1 MIIFPQSP
9 VWFSLKFITA
19 LRNHEK
25 CMYKPSIR
33 QAIAICKLILARFMN
48 RGVCEVN
55 DFIEIAVVTSPLE
68 NQDLARKIATEL
80 FTYNDPT
87 KNRMSSDAIKSDM
100 FGGETAQDLL
110 DDLGLD
116 LSELDE
122 VFDDFELLDNFF
134 DELEDLDLDQLMDES
149 LNDFFDRFSKELEED
164 PYKTALDVIDN
175 NAIAN
180 FNKFKDLEAMLEYA
194 RELLKNKINHLEPED
209 IDVAEKL
216 DLLDDVISKS
226 ESLKEKIMSQ
236 LAKDQNLDNFKES
249 IEKALSENSFDGLNI
264 AEFALKSNKLN
275 QQGQNILTNLL
286 KQNLSK
292 SNKNVND
299 IFNTSK
305 ILRSNPKIAKNK
317 MDNILNSSLKLP
329 FKDAYNNAKNFDQY
343 FGDKDSL
350 SEQYLD
356 EINKNF
362 DNFSKGK
369 SSSDIKKELIDNPIK
384 SPAWRKLMSN
394 IIDKDVQ
401 SINDDYSDKQMVDA
415 QMKNYIDNLIDS
427 KKNCSDLSCQSQLDN
442 KVSDLI
448 DATVES
454 ASSKDS
460 LKNMVKDFNK
470 MGFSPDINSI
480 KNAGKRLK
488 MTETEILNLIEK
500 SYRVFKQLVKE
511 NQSDYQT
518 YKDYLEQ
525 LELSPQQI
533 DEIVKIALGGAPQK
547 QPNLEVMSALSEKNL
562 AQVLKSAEQMGDN
575 ALDMA
580 FSSLGAGSGL
590 DLLEQ
595 WFYSRHNVSAKIKK
609 RLKEIIKSIMI
620 DLGINAANSL
630 IGTAKSGPL
639 VENVVIPYTLGDDF
653 ELIDLEETI
662 SNLLEGGKTVE
673 TITNDDF
680 LVSKTT
686 DGLRCMVL
694 ELDISGSMK
703 GNKLA
708 QMALCTTMLVYA
720 FKPEEIALTFFES
733 NTHKLKNL
741 DDNVEL
747 EKVVD
752 ELLEITARGGTCINH
767 ALKWANL
774 QFEKKARSKYK
785 LNILFTDADVFDFNN
800 SLRELRIMKEKDI
813 RFVMV
818 VPKFGFSPV
827 MAKKMVKEANGVLLT
842 LNQWRDFP
850 KLISDIITNQ

>member
-25 CMYKPSIR
+25 CMYKPSVR
-33 QAIAICKLILARFMN
+33 QAIAICKLILARFLN
-48 RGVCEVN
+48 KGTCEVN

-68 NQDLARKIATEL
+68 NQALARKIATEL
-80 FTYNDPT
+80 LTYNDPT
-87 KNRMSSDAIKSDM
+87 KNSMSSGTIKSDM
-100 FGGETAQDLL
+100 FGNETAQDLL
-110 DDLGLD
+110 DDIGLD

-134 DELEDLDLDQLMDES
+134 NELEDLDLNQLMDES
-149 LNDFFDRFSKELEED
+149 LNDFFDRFSEELEED
-164 PYKTALDVIDN
+164 PYKTALDVIDK

-180 FNKFKDLEAMLEYA
+180 FNQFKDLKAMIDYA
-194 RELLKNKINHLEPED
+194 KELLKNKMNHLEPED
-209 IDVAEKL
+209 IDAAEKL
-216 DLLDDVISKS
+216 DLLDDIISKS
-226 ESLKEKIMSQ
+226 ESLKEKMMSQ
-236 LAKDQNLDNFKES
+236 LAKDKNLDKFKES
-249 IEKALSENSFDGLNI
+249 LSKALNKNSFEGLN
-264 AEFALKSNKLN
+264 AAQFALKSNKLN
-275 QQGQNILTNLL
+275 QQGQDIVKSLL

-292 SNKNVND
+292 SNKTLND

-305 ILRSNPKIAKNK
+305 ILGSNPNLAKKK
-317 MDNILNSSLKLP
+317 MDDILNSSLKLP
-329 FKDAYNNAKNFDQY
+329 FKDAYNNAKNFDQF
-343 FGDKDSL
+343 FGDSL
-350 SEQYLD
+350 SEKYLN
-356 EINKNF
+356 EINENF

-369 SSSDIKKELIDNPIK
+369 SSTDIKQELINNPIK
-384 SPAWRKLMSN
+384 TPAWRKLMSK
-394 IIDKDVQ
+394 IIDKDLK
-401 SINDDYSDKQMVDA
+401 SISDDYNDKQMIDA
-415 QMKNYIDNLIDS
+415 QMKNYIDNLNES
-427 KKNCSDLSCQSQLDN
+427 KNNCSDLSCQSQLDN
-442 KVSDLI
+442 KVSELI
-448 DATVES
+448 DKAVEGA
-454 ASSKDS
+454 ASKES

-480 KNAGKRLK
+480 KNAGKRLG
-488 MTETEILNLIEK
+488 MTETEVLNLIEK
-500 SYRVFKQLVKE
+500 SFKIFKQLVKE

-518 YKDYLEQ
+518 YKEYLEQ
-525 LELSPQQI
+525 LGLTPQQI

-547 QPNLEVMSALSEKNL
+547 PPNLEVLSALSEKNL
-562 AQVLKSAEQMGDN
+562 AQVLKSAEQMGED

-609 RLKEIIKSIMI
+609 RLKEIIKQIMI

-686 DGLRCMVL
+686 DGLRCIVL
-694 ELDISGSMK
+694 ELDISGSMS

-720 FKPEEIALTFFES
+720 FKPEELALTFFES

-741 DDNVEL
+741 DEEVEL

-752 ELLEITARGGTCINH
+752 ELLDITARGGTCINH

-785 LNILFTDADVFDFNN
+785 INVLFTDADVFDFKN
-800 SLRELRIMKEKDI
+800 SLRELKLMKEKDI

-827 MAKKMVKEANGVLLT
+827 MANKMVKEADGVLLT

>member
-9 VWFSLKFITA
+9 VWFSLKFINA

-33 QAIAICKLILARFMN
+33 QAIAICKLILARFFN
-48 RGVCEVN
+48 KGGCEIN

-68 NQDLARKIATEL
+68 NQKLARKIATEL
-80 FTYNDPT
+80 LSFSNSV
-87 KNRMSSDAIKSDM
+87 KKQISSDVVKSDI
-100 FGGETAQDLL
+100 FGSETAQDLL

-122 VFDDFELLDNFF
+122 VFDDFELLDNYFN
-134 DELEDLDLDQLMDES
+134 EIEDLDLDQLMDES
-149 LNDFFDRFSKELEED
+149 LNNFFDKFSEELGED
-164 PYKTALDVIDN
+164 PYKTALDVIDK

-180 FNKFKDLEAMLEYA
+180 FNKFKDLEAMLDYA
-194 RELLKNKINHLEPED
+194 RELLKNKMNHLEPEN
-209 IDVAEKL
+209 IDAAEKL
-216 DLLDDVISKS
+216 DLLDDIVSKS
-226 ESLKEKIMSQ
+226 DSLKEKIMSQ
-236 LAKDQNLDNFKES
+236 LAKDQNLEKFKEN
-249 IEKALSENSFDGLNI
+249 LSKILSSNSFEGLNI
-264 AEFALKSNKLN
+264 AKFALKSKKLN
-275 QQGQNILTNLL
+275 QQGQDIVKSLL

-292 SNKNVND
+292 SNKNLND

-305 ILRSNPKIAKNK
+305 ILGSNPKLSSKK
-317 MDNILNSSLKLP
+317 LDSILTCSLKLP
-329 FKDAYNNAKNFDQY
+329 FKDAYNNAKNFDQF
-343 FGDKDSL
+343 FGDSL
-350 SEQYLD
+350 SEKYLS
-356 EINKNF
+356 EINENF

-369 SSSDIKKELIDNPIK
+369 NSTDLRRELISNPIK
-384 SPAWRKLMSN
+384 TPAWRKLVSR
-394 IIDKDVQ
+394 IIDNDMQ
-401 SINDDYSDKQMVDA
+401 SISDEYNDKQMIDA
-415 QMKNYIDNLIDS
+415 QMKNYIDNLNDS
-427 KKNCSDLSCQSQLDN
+427 KNNCSDISCQSQLTNKISELVDN
-442 KVSDLI
+442 AVKG
-448 DATVES
+448 AANKES
-454 ASSKDS
+454 
-460 LKNMVKDFNK
+460 LTNMVKDFNK
-470 MGFSPDINSI
+470 MGFSPDVNTI
-480 KNAGKRLK
+480 KSAGERVG
-488 MTETEILNLIEK
+488 MTESEILNLIEK
-500 SYRVFKQLVKE
+500 SYKVFKQIVIE
-511 NQSDYQT
+511 NQSKYQT
-518 YKDYLEQ
+518 YKEYLEQ
-525 LELSPQQI
+525 LGLTPQQI
-533 DEIVKIALGGAPQK
+533 DEVVKLALRGAPQK
-547 QPNLEVMSALSEKNL
+547 PPNLEVLGALSEKNL
-562 AQVLKSAEQMGDN
+562 AQVLKSAEQMGDD

-609 RLKEIIKSIMI
+609 RLKEIIKQIMI

-630 IGTAKSGPL
+630 IGSAKSGPL
-639 VENVVIPYTLGDDF
+639 VENIVIPYTLGDDF

-673 TITNDDF
+673 TISNDDF

-686 DGLRCMVL
+686 DGLRCLVL
-694 ELDISGSMK
+694 ELDISGSMS

-741 DDNVEL
+741 DEDVEL

-785 LNILFTDADVFDFNN
+785 LNILFTDADVFDFKN
-800 SLRELRIMKEKDI
+800 SIRELKKMKEKDI
-813 RFVMV
+813 KFVMV

-827 MAKKMVKEANGVLLT
+827 MANKMVKEADGVLLT

-850 KLISDIITNQ
+850 KLISEIITNQ

>member
-9 VWFSLKFITA
+9 VWFSLKFINA

-33 QAIAICKLILARFMN
+33 QAIAICKLILARFFN
-48 RGVCEVN
+48 KGGCEIN

-68 NQDLARKIATEL
+68 NQKLARKIATEL
-80 FTYNDPT
+80 LSFSNSV
-87 KNRMSSDAIKSDM
+87 KKHISSDVVKSDI
-100 FGGETAQDLL
+100 FDSETAQDLL
-110 DDLGLD
+110 DDLD

-122 VFDDFELLDNFF
+122 VFDDFELLDNYFN
-134 DELEDLDLDQLMDES
+134 EIEDLDLDQLMDES
-149 LNDFFDRFSKELEED
+149 LNNFFDKFSEELGED
-164 PYKTALDVIDN
+164 PYKTALDVIDK

-180 FNKFKDLEAMLEYA
+180 FNKFKDLEAMLDYA
-194 RELLKNKINHLEPED
+194 RELLKNKMNHLEPED
-209 IDVAEKL
+209 IDAAEKL
-216 DLLDDVISKS
+216 DLLDDIVSKS
-226 ESLKEKIMSQ
+226 DSLKEKIMSQ
-236 LAKDQNLDNFKES
+236 LAKDQNLEKFKEN
-249 IEKALSENSFDGLNI
+249 LSKILSSNSFEGLNI
-264 AEFALKSNKLN
+264 AKFALKSKKLN
-275 QQGQNILTNLL
+275 QQGQDIVKSLL

-292 SNKNVND
+292 SNKNLND

-305 ILRSNPKIAKNK
+305 ILGSNPKLSSKK
-317 MDNILNSSLKLP
+317 LDSILTCSLKLP
-329 FKDAYNNAKNFDQY
+329 FKDAYNNAKNFDQF
-343 FGDKDSL
+343 FGDSL
-350 SEQYLD
+350 SEKYLS
-356 EINKNF
+356 EINENF

-369 SSSDIKKELIDNPIK
+369 NSTDLRRELISNPIK
-384 SPAWRKLMSN
+384 TPAWRKLVSR
-394 IIDKDVQ
+394 IIDNDMQ
-401 SINDDYSDKQMVDA
+401 SISDEYNDKQMIDA
-415 QMKNYIDNLIDS
+415 QMKNYIDNLNNS
-427 KKNCSDLSCQSQLDN
+427 KNNCSDISCQSQLTNKISELVDN
-442 KVSDLI
+442 AVKG
-448 DATVES
+448 AANKES
-454 ASSKDS
+454 
-460 LKNMVKDFNK
+460 LTNMVKDFNK
-470 MGFSPDINSI
+470 MGFSPDVNTI
-480 KNAGKRLK
+480 KSAGKRVG
-488 MTETEILNLIEK
+488 MTESEILNLIEK
-500 SYRVFKQLVKE
+500 SYKVFKQIVIE
-511 NQSDYQT
+511 NQSKYQT
-518 YKDYLEQ
+518 YKEYLEQ
-525 LELSPQQI
+525 LGLTPQQI
-533 DEIVKIALGGAPQK
+533 DEVVKLALGGAPQK
-547 QPNLEVMSALSEKNL
+547 PPNLEVLGALSEKNL
-562 AQVLKSAEQMGDN
+562 AQVLKSAEQMGDD

-609 RLKEIIKSIMI
+609 RLKEIIKQIMI

-630 IGTAKSGPL
+630 IGSAKSGPL
-639 VENVVIPYTLGDDF
+639 VENIVIPYTLGDDF

-673 TITNDDF
+673 TISNDDF

-686 DGLRCMVL
+686 DGLRCLVL
-694 ELDISGSMK
+694 ELDISGSMS

-741 DDNVEL
+741 DEDVEL

-800 SLRELRIMKEKDI
+800 SIRELKKMKEKDI
-813 RFVMV
+813 KFVMV

-827 MAKKMVKEANGVLLT
+827 MAKKMVKEADGVLLT

-850 KLISDIITNQ
+850 KLISEIITNQ

>member
-9 VWFSLKFITA
+9 VWFSLKFINA

-33 QAIAICKLILARFMN
+33 QAIAICKLILARFFN
-48 RGVCEVN
+48 KGGCEIN

-68 NQDLARKIATEL
+68 NQELARKIATEL
-80 FTYNDPT
+80 LSFNNSV
-87 KNRMSSDAIKSDM
+87 KQQISSDVVKSDL
-100 FGGETAQDLL
+100 FGNETAQDLL

-122 VFDDFELLDNFF
+122 VFDDFELLDNYFN
-134 DELEDLDLDQLMDES
+134 EIEGLDLDQLMDES
-149 LNDFFDRFSKELEED
+149 LNNFFDKFSEELGED
-164 PYKTALDVIDN
+164 PYKTALDVIDK

-180 FNKFKDLEAMLEYA
+180 FNKFKDLEAMLDYA

-209 IDVAEKL
+209 IDAAKKL
-216 DLLDDVISKS
+216 DMLDDIISKS
-226 ESLKEKIMSQ
+226 DSLKEKLISQ
-236 LAKDQNLDNFKES
+236 LAKDQNLEKFKEN
-249 IEKALSENSFDGLNI
+249 LSKMLNDNSFEGLNI
-264 AEFALKSNKLN
+264 AKFALQSKKLN
-275 QQGQNILTNLL
+275 QQGQDIVKSLL

-292 SNKNVND
+292 SNKNLND

-305 ILRSNPKIAKNK
+305 ILGSNPKLSRKK
-317 MDNILNSSLKLP
+317 LDSILTCSLKLP
-329 FKDAYNNAKNFDQY
+329 FKDAYNNAKNFDQF
-343 FGDKDSL
+343 FGDSL
-350 SEQYLD
+350 SEKYLS
-356 EINKNF
+356 EINENF
-362 DNFSKGK
+362 GNFRKGK
-369 SSSDIKKELIDNPIK
+369 NSSDLRRELISNPIK
-384 SPAWRKLMSN
+384 TPAWRKLVSR
-394 IIDKDVQ
+394 IIDSDIQ
-401 SINDDYSDKQMVDA
+401 SINDEYNDKQMIDA
-415 QMKNYIDNLIDS
+415 QMKNYIDNLNDS
-427 KKNCSDLSCQSQLDN
+427 KNNCSDLSCQSQLTN
-442 KVSDLI
+442 KISELVDK
-448 DATVES
+448 AVEG
-454 ASSKDS
+454 AANKES
-460 LKNMVKDFNK
+460 LTNMVKDFSK
-470 MGFSPDINSI
+470 MGFSPDINTI
-480 KNAGKRLK
+480 KSAGKRVG
-488 MTETEILNLIEK
+488 MTELEILNLIEK
-500 SYRVFKQLVKE
+500 SYKVFKQIVIE
-511 NQSDYQT
+511 NKSKYQT
-518 YKDYLEQ
+518 YKEYLEQ
-525 LELSPQQI
+525 LGLTPQQI
-533 DEIVKIALGGAPQK
+533 DEIVKLALGGAPQK
-547 QPNLEVMSALSEKNL
+547 PPNLEVLSALSEKNL
-562 AQVLKSAEQMGDN
+562 AQVLKSAEQMGDD

-609 RLKEIIKSIMI
+609 KLKEIIKQIMI

-630 IGTAKSGPL
+630 IGSSKSGPL
-639 VENVVIPYTLGDDF
+639 VENIVIPYTLGDDF

-673 TITNDDF
+673 TISNDDF

-686 DGLRCMVL
+686 DGLRCLVL
-694 ELDISGSMK
+694 ELDISGSMS

-741 DDNVEL
+741 DEDVEL

-752 ELLEITARGGTCINH
+752 ELLDITARGGTCINH

-800 SLRELRIMKEKDI
+800 SIRELKKMKEKDI
-813 RFVMV
+813 KFVMV

-827 MAKKMVKEANGVLLT
+827 MAKKMVKEADGVLLT

-850 KLISDIITNQ
+850 KLISEIITNQ

>member
-9 VWFSLKFITA
+9 VWFSLKFINA

-33 QAIAICKLILARFMN
+33 QAIAICKLIIARFMN
-48 RGVCEVN
+48 KGVCEIN

-80 FTYNDPT
+80 LTFNEPM
-87 KNRMSSDAIKSDM
+87 KNRMSSDMAKSDI
-100 FGGETAQDLL
+100 FGSETAQDLL

-122 VFDDFELLDNFF
+122 MFDDFELLNNFF
-134 DELEDLDLDQLMDES
+134 KELEDLDLDQLMDAS
-149 LNDFFDRFSKELEED
+149 LNDFFDQFSKELEED
-164 PYKTALDVIDN
+164 PYKTALDVIEN

-180 FNKFKDLEAMLEYA
+180 FNQFKDLKALLDYA
-194 RELLKNKINHLEPED
+194 KELLKNKINNLEAED
-209 IDVAEKL
+209 MDAAKKL
-216 DLLDDVISKS
+216 DLLDDIISKS
-226 ESLKEKIMSQ
+226 DSLKEKIMSQ
-236 LAKDQNLDNFKES
+236 LAKDQNLDKFKES
-249 IEKALSENSFDGLNI
+249 LKKALSDNPFEGLNI
-264 AEFALKSNKLN
+264 AEFALKSKMLT
-275 QQGQNILTNLL
+275 QQGQNILKSLL

-292 SNKNVND
+292 SNKNLND
-299 IFNTSK
+299 IFNISK
-305 ILRSNPKIAKNK
+305 ILGSNPNIAKQT
-317 MDNILNSSLKLP
+317 MDQILNASLKLP
-329 FKDAYNNAKNFDQY
+329 FKDAFINAKNFDQY
-343 FGDKDSL
+343 FGDNL

-356 EINKNF
+356 EIIANF

-369 SSSDIKKELIDNPIK
+369 NSTDIKNDLINNPIK
-384 SPAWRKLMSN
+384 SPAWRKLMSK
-394 IIDKDVQ
+394 IIDEEVH
-401 SINDDYSDKQMVDA
+401 SIKSDYSDKQMIDA
-415 QMKNYIDNLIDS
+415 QIKNYIDNLVRS
-427 KKNCSDLSCQSQLDN
+427 KENCSDLSCQSQLTNKISELVDN
-442 KVSDLI
+442 
-448 DATVES
+448 AVEGA
-454 ASSKDS
+454 ASKNS
-460 LKNMVKDFNK
+460 LSNMVKGFK
-470 MGFSPDINSI
+470 KKGFSPSINSI
-480 KNAGKRLK
+480 KNAGKRLN
-488 MTETEILNLIEK
+488 MTEIEILNLIEK
-500 SYRVFKQLVKE
+500 SYKVFKQIVKE
-511 NQSDYQT
+511 NQSNYQT

-525 LELSPQQI
+525 MELSPQQI
-533 DEIVKIALGGAPQK
+533 DEIVKLALRGAPLK
-547 QPNLEVMSALSEKNL
+547 RPNLDVLSALSEKNL
-562 AQVLKSAEQMGDN
+562 SQVLRSAEQMGDD

-609 RLKEIIKSIMI
+609 RLKEIIKQIMI

-639 VENVVIPYTLGDDF
+639 VENIVIPYTLGDDF

-673 TITNDDF
+673 TISNDDF

-694 ELDISGSMK
+694 ELDISGSMS

-741 DDNVEL
+741 DEDVEL

-752 ELLEITARGGTCINH
+752 ELLDITARGGTCVNH

-785 LNILFTDADVFDFNN
+785 LQMFFTLKIA
-800 SLRELRIMKEKDI
+800 
-813 RFVMV
+813 
-818 VPKFGFSPV
+818 
-827 MAKKMVKEANGVLLT
+827 
-842 LNQWRDFP
+842 
-850 KLISDIITNQ
+850 

>member
-25 CMYKPSIR
+25 CMYKPSVR

-48 RGVCEVN
+48 RGACEVS

-68 NQDLARKIATEL
+68 NQALARKIATEL
-80 FTYNDPT
+80 LSYNDPS
-87 KNRMSSDAIKSDM
+87 KNRMSSDVLKSDI
-100 FGGETAQDLL
+100 FGSETAQDLL
-110 DDLGLD
+110 DDIGLD

-122 VFDDFELLDNFF
+122 VFDDFELLDNYFN
-134 DELEDLDLDQLMDES
+134 ELEGLDLDQLMDES
-149 LNDFFDRFSKELEED
+149 LNDFFDRFSEELEED
-164 PYKTALDVIDN
+164 PYKTALDVIDK

-180 FNKFKDLEAMLEYA
+180 FNQFKDLKAMIDYA
-194 RELLKNKINHLEPED
+194 KELLKNKMNHLEPED
-209 IDVAEKL
+209 IDAAEKL
-216 DLLDDVISKS
+216 DLLDNIISKS
-226 ESLKEKIMSQ
+226 ESLKEKMMSR
-236 LAKDQNLDNFKES
+236 LAKDKNLDKFKES
-249 IEKALSENSFDGLNI
+249 LEKALSENSFEGLNI

-275 QQGQNILTNLL
+275 QQGQDIVKNLL

-292 SNKNVND
+292 SNKNLND

-305 ILRSNPKIAKNK
+305 ILGSNPNLAKKK
-317 MDNILNSSLKLP
+317 MDDILNSSLNLP
-329 FKDAYNNAKNFDQY
+329 FKDAYNNAKNFDQF
-343 FGDKDSL
+343 FGDSL
-350 SEQYLD
+350 SEKYLS
-356 EINKNF
+356 EINENF
-362 DNFSKGK
+362 ESFSKGK
-369 SSSDIKKELIDNPIK
+369 SSTDIKQELINNPIK
-384 SPAWRKLMSN
+384 TPAWRKLMSK
-394 IIDKDVQ
+394 IIDKDLQ
-401 SINDDYSDKQMVDA
+401 SISDDYSDKQMIDA
-415 QMKNYIDNLIDS
+415 QMKNYIDNLNES
-427 KKNCSDLSCQSQLDN
+427 KNNCSDLSCQSQLNN
-442 KVSDLI
+442 KVSELVDK
-448 DATVES
+448 TVEGA
-454 ASSKDS
+454 ASKES

-480 KNAGKRLK
+480 KTAGKRLG
-488 MTETEILNLIEK
+488 MTETEVLNLFEK
-500 SYRVFKQLVKE
+500 SYKIFKQLVKE

-518 YKDYLEQ
+518 YKEYLEQ
-525 LELSPQQI
+525 LGLTPQQI

-547 QPNLEVMSALSEKNL
+547 PPNLEVLSALSEKNL
-562 AQVLKSAEQMGDN
+562 AQVLKSAEQMGDD

-609 RLKEIIKSIMI
+609 RLKEIIKQIMI

-686 DGLRCMVL
+686 DGLRCLVL
-694 ELDISGSMK
+694 ELDISGSMS

-720 FKPEEIALTFFES
+720 FKPEELALTFFES

-741 DDNVEL
+741 DEEIEL

-752 ELLEITARGGTCINH
+752 ELLDITARGGTCINH

-785 LNILFTDADVFDFNN
+785 INILFTDADVFDFNN
-800 SLRELRIMKEKDI
+800 SLRELKLMKEKDI

-827 MAKKMVKEANGVLLT
+827 MANKMVKEADGVLLT

>member
-25 CMYKPSIR
+25 CMYKPSVR

-48 RGVCEVN
+48 RGACEVS

-68 NQDLARKIATEL
+68 NQALARKIATEL
-80 FTYNDPT
+80 LSYNDPS
-87 KNRMSSDAIKSDM
+87 KNRMSSDVLKSDM
-100 FGGETAQDLL
+100 FGSETAQDLL
-110 DDLGLD
+110 DDIGLD

-122 VFDDFELLDNFF
+122 VFDDFELLDNYFN
-134 DELEDLDLDQLMDES
+134 ELEGLDLDQLMDES
-149 LNDFFDRFSKELEED
+149 LNDFFDRFSEELEED
-164 PYKTALDVIDN
+164 PYKTALDVIDK

-180 FNKFKDLEAMLEYA
+180 FNQFKDLKAMIDYA
-194 RELLKNKINHLEPED
+194 KELLKNKMNHLEPED
-209 IDVAEKL
+209 IDAAEKL
-216 DLLDDVISKS
+216 DLLDNIISKS
-226 ESLKEKIMSQ
+226 ESLKEKMMSR
-236 LAKDQNLDNFKES
+236 LAKDKNLDKFKES
-249 IEKALSENSFDGLNI
+249 LEKALSENSFEGLNI

-275 QQGQNILTNLL
+275 QQGQDIVKNLL

-292 SNKNVND
+292 SNKNLND

-305 ILRSNPKIAKNK
+305 ILGSNPNLAKKK
-317 MDNILNSSLKLP
+317 MDDILNSSLNLP
-329 FKDAYNNAKNFDQY
+329 FKDAYNNAKNFDQF
-343 FGDKDSL
+343 FGDSL
-350 SEQYLD
+350 SEKYLS
-356 EINKNF
+356 EINENF
-362 DNFSKGK
+362 ESFSKGK
-369 SSSDIKKELIDNPIK
+369 SSTDIKQELINNPIK
-384 SPAWRKLMSN
+384 TPAWRKLMSK
-394 IIDKDVQ
+394 IIDKDLQ
-401 SINDDYSDKQMVDA
+401 SISDDYSDKQMIDA
-415 QMKNYIDNLIDS
+415 QMKNYIDNLNES
-427 KKNCSDLSCQSQLDN
+427 KNNCSDLSCQSQLNN
-442 KVSDLI
+442 KVSELVDK
-448 DATVES
+448 TVEGA
-454 ASSKDS
+454 ASKES

-480 KNAGKRLK
+480 KTAGKRLG
-488 MTETEILNLIEK
+488 MTETEVLNLFEK
-500 SYRVFKQLVKE
+500 SYKIFKQLVKE

-518 YKDYLEQ
+518 YKEYLEQ
-525 LELSPQQI
+525 LGLTPQQI

-547 QPNLEVMSALSEKNL
+547 PPNLEVLSALSEKNL
-562 AQVLKSAEQMGDN
+562 AQVLKSAEQMGDD

-609 RLKEIIKSIMI
+609 RLKEIIKQIMI

-686 DGLRCMVL
+686 DGLRCLVL
-694 ELDISGSMK
+694 ELDISGSMS

-720 FKPEEIALTFFES
+720 FKPEELALTFFES

-741 DDNVEL
+741 DEEIEL

-752 ELLEITARGGTCINH
+752 ELLDITARGGTCINH

-785 LNILFTDADVFDFNN
+785 INILFTDADVFDFNN
-800 SLRELRIMKEKDI
+800 SLRELKLMKEKDI

-827 MAKKMVKEANGVLLT
+827 MANKMVKEADGVLLT

>member
-25 CMYKPSIR
+25 CMYKPSVR

-48 RGVCEVN
+48 KGECEVS

-68 NQDLARKIATEL
+68 NQALARKIATEL
-80 FTYNDPT
+80 LSYNDPS
-87 KNRMSSDAIKSDM
+87 KNRISSDVIKSDM
-100 FGGETAQDLL
+100 FGSETAQDLL
-110 DDLGLD
+110 DDIGLD

-134 DELEDLDLDQLMDES
+134 NELEDLDLDQLMDES
-149 LNDFFDRFSKELEED
+149 LNDFFDRFSEELEED
-164 PYKTALDVIDN
+164 PYKTALDVIDK
-175 NAIAN
+175 NAVAN
-180 FNKFKDLEAMLEYA
+180 FNQFKDLKAMIDYA
-194 RELLKNKINHLEPED
+194 KELLKNKMNHLEPED
-209 IDVAEKL
+209 IDAAEKL
-216 DLLDDVISKS
+216 DLLDDIISKS
-226 ESLKEKIMSQ
+226 ESLKEKMMSQ
-236 LAKDQNLDNFKES
+236 LAKDKNLDKFKES
-249 IEKALSENSFDGLNI
+249 LSKALSENSFEGLN
-264 AEFALKSNKLN
+264 AAQFALKSNKLN
-275 QQGQNILTNLL
+275 QQGQDIVKSLL

-292 SNKNVND
+292 SNKTLND

-305 ILRSNPKIAKNK
+305 ILGSNPNLAKKK
-317 MDNILNSSLKLP
+317 MDDILNSSLKLP
-329 FKDAYNNAKNFDQY
+329 FKDAYNNAKNFDQF
-343 FGDKDSL
+343 FGDSL
-350 SEQYLD
+350 SEKYLN
-356 EINKNF
+356 EINENF

-369 SSSDIKKELIDNPIK
+369 SSTDIKQELINNPIK
-384 SPAWRKLMSN
+384 TPAWRKLMSK
-394 IIDKDVQ
+394 IIDKDLK
-401 SINDDYSDKQMVDA
+401 SISDDYNDKQMIDA
-415 QMKNYIDNLIDS
+415 QMKNYIDNLNES
-427 KKNCSDLSCQSQLDN
+427 KNNCSDLSCQSQLDN
-442 KVSDLI
+442 KVSELI
-448 DATVES
+448 DKAVEGA
-454 ASSKDS
+454 ASKES

-480 KNAGKRLK
+480 KNAGKRLG
-488 MTETEILNLIEK
+488 MTETEVLNLIEK
-500 SYRVFKQLVKE
+500 SFKIFKQLVKE

-518 YKDYLEQ
+518 YKEYLEQ
-525 LELSPQQI
+525 LGLTPQQI

-547 QPNLEVMSALSEKNL
+547 PPNLEVLSALSEKNL
-562 AQVLKSAEQMGDN
+562 AQVLKSAEQMGED

-609 RLKEIIKSIMI
+609 RLKEIIKQIMI

-686 DGLRCMVL
+686 DGLRCIVL
-694 ELDISGSMK
+694 ELDISGSMS

-720 FKPEEIALTFFES
+720 FKPEELALTFFES
-733 NTHKLKNL
+733 NTQKLKNL
-741 DDNVEL
+741 DEEVEL

-752 ELLEITARGGTCINH
+752 ELLDITARGGTCINH

-785 LNILFTDADVFDFNN
+785 INVLFTDADVFDFKN
-800 SLRELRIMKEKDI
+800 SLRELKLMKEKDI

-827 MAKKMVKEANGVLLT
+827 MANKMVKEADGVLLT

>member
-1 MIIFPQSP
+1 VIRMIIFPQSP

-80 FTYNDPT
+80 LTYNDPT
-87 KNRMSSDAIKSDM
+87 KNRISSDAIKSDM

-209 IDVAEKL
+209 IDAAEKL

-401 SINDDYSDKQMVDA
+401 SINDDYSDKQMIDA

-533 DEIVKIALGGAPQK
+533 DEIVKIAL
-547 QPNLEVMSALSEKNL
+547 
-562 AQVLKSAEQMGDN
+562 
-575 ALDMA
+575 
-580 FSSLGAGSGL
+580 
-590 DLLEQ
+590 
-595 WFYSRHNVSAKIKK
+595 
-609 RLKEIIKSIMI
+609 
-620 DLGINAANSL
+620 
-630 IGTAKSGPL
+630 
-639 VENVVIPYTLGDDF
+639 
-653 ELIDLEETI
+653 
-662 SNLLEGGKTVE
+662 
-673 TITNDDF
+673 
-680 LVSKTT
+680 
-686 DGLRCMVL
+686 
-694 ELDISGSMK
+694 
-703 GNKLA
+703 
-708 QMALCTTMLVYA
+708 
-720 FKPEEIALTFFES
+720 
-733 NTHKLKNL
+733 
-741 DDNVEL
+741 
-747 EKVVD
+747 
-752 ELLEITARGGTCINH
+752 
-767 ALKWANL
+767 
-774 QFEKKARSKYK
+774 
-785 LNILFTDADVFDFNN
+785 
-800 SLRELRIMKEKDI
+800 
-813 RFVMV
+813 
-818 VPKFGFSPV
+818 
-827 MAKKMVKEANGVLLT
+827 
-842 LNQWRDFP
+842 
-850 KLISDIITNQ
+850 

>member
-9 VWFSLKFITA
+9 VWFSLRFITA

-25 CMYKPSIR
+25 CMYKPSVR

-48 RGVCEVN
+48 KGICEIN

-68 NQDLARKIATEL
+68 NQALARKIAKEL
-80 FTYNDPT
+80 LTYNEPM
-87 KNRMSSDAIKSDM
+87 KNRMSSDVVKSDM
-100 FGGETAQDLL
+100 FGSESAQDLL
-110 DDLGLD
+110 DDLGLG

-134 DELEDLDLDQLMDES
+134 NELEDIDLDQLMDES
-149 LNDFFDRFSKELEED
+149 LNDFFDRFSEELEED
-164 PYKTALDVIDN
+164 PYKTALDVIDK

-180 FNKFKDLEAMLEYA
+180 FNQFEDLEALLDYA
-194 RELLKNKINHLEPED
+194 RNLLKNKFNHLEPED
-209 IDVAEKL
+209 IDAAEKL
-216 DLLDDVISKS
+216 DLLDEIISKTD
-226 ESLKEKIMSQ
+226 SLKEKIISQ
-236 LAKDQNLDNFKES
+236 LVKDQDLDNFKES
-249 IEKALSENSFDGLNI
+249 LSKALNDNSFKGLNI

-275 QQGQNILTNLL
+275 QQGQNIVKKLL

-305 ILRSNPKIAKNK
+305 VLGSNPNIAKKK
-317 MDNILNSSLKLP
+317 MDNILNSSLNLP
-329 FKDAYNNAKNFDQY
+329 FKDAYSNAKNFDQY
-343 FGDKDSL
+343 FGDNL

-356 EINKNF
+356 EINDNF
-362 DNFSKGK
+362 DNFIKGK
-369 SSSDIKKELIDNPIK
+369 NSSDIKKDLINNPLK

-401 SINDDYSDKQMVDA
+401 SINKDYSDKQMVDA
-415 QMKNYIDNLIDS
+415 QMKNYIDNLIDFNQ
-427 KKNCSDLSCQSQLDN
+427 NCSDLSCQSQLNN
-442 KVSDLI
+442 KVSELVDKAVECA
-448 DATVES
+448 AT
-454 ASSKDS
+454 KDS
-460 LKNMVKDFNK
+460 LSNMVKDFNK
-470 MGFSPDINSI
+470 MGFSPNINSI
-480 KNAGKRLK
+480 KNAGKRLN

-500 SYRVFKQLVKE
+500 SYKVFKQLVIE
-511 NQSDYQT
+511 NQSNYQT

-525 LELSPQQI
+525 LKLSPQQI
-533 DEIVKIALGGAPQK
+533 DEIVKLALGGAPQK
-547 QPNLEVMSALSEKNL
+547 QPNLEVLSAVSEKNL
-562 AQVLKSAEQMGDN
+562 SQVLRSAEQMGDD

-580 FSSLGAGSGL
+580 FSALGAGSGL

-595 WFYSRHNVSAKIKK
+595 WFYSRHNISAKIKK
-609 RLKEIIKSIMI
+609 RLKEIIKQIMI

-639 VENVVIPYTLGDDF
+639 VENIVIPYTLGDDF

-673 TITNDDF
+673 MISNDDF

-686 DGLRCMVL
+686 DGLRCLVL
-694 ELDISGSMK
+694 ELDISGSMT

-741 DDNVEL
+741 DENVEL

-752 ELLEITARGGTCINH
+752 ELLDITARGGTCINH

-800 SLRELRIMKEKDI
+800 SLKELQIMREKDI

>member
-9 VWFSLKFITA
+9 VWFSLKFINA

-25 CMYKPSIR
+25 SMYKPSIR
-33 QAIAICKLILARFMN
+33 QAIAICKLIIARFMN
-48 RGVCEVN
+48 KGVCEIN

-68 NQDLARKIATEL
+68 NQALARKIATEL
-80 FTYNDPT
+80 LTYNEPM
-87 KNRMSSDAIKSDM
+87 KNHMSSDMVKSDM
-100 FGGETAQDLL
+100 FASETAQDLF

-122 VFDDFELLDNFF
+122 MFDDFELLNNFF
-134 DELEDLDLDQLMDES
+134 KELEDLDLDQLMDES
-149 LNDFFDRFSKELEED
+149 LNDFFDQFSKELEED

-180 FNKFKDLEAMLEYA
+180 FNQFKDLKALLDYA
-194 RELLKNKINHLEPED
+194 KELLKNKINHLEPED
-209 IDVAEKL
+209 IDAAEKL
-216 DLLDDVISKS
+216 DLLDDIISKS
-226 ESLKEKIMSQ
+226 DSLKEKIMSQ
-236 LAKDQNLDNFKES
+236 LAKDKNLDIFKES
-249 IEKALSENSFDGLNI
+249 LKNALRDNSFEGLSI
-264 AEFALKSNKLN
+264 AEFALRSNILT
-275 QQGQNILTNLL
+275 QQGQNILKSLL
-286 KQNLSK
+286 KQNLSN
-292 SNKNVND
+292 SNKNLND
-299 IFNTSK
+299 IFNTSRV
-305 ILRSNPKIAKNK
+305 LGSNPNIEKKNLV
-317 MDNILNSSLKLP
+317 NILNTSLKLP

-343 FGDKDSL
+343 FGDNL

-356 EINKNF
+356 EIIANF
-362 DNFSKGK
+362 DIFSKGK
-369 SSSDIKKELIDNPIK
+369 NSTDIKKDLINNPIK
-384 SPAWRKLMSN
+384 SPAWRKLMSK

-415 QMKNYIDNLIDS
+415 QIKNYIDNLVAS
-427 KKNCSDLSCQSQLDN
+427 KENCSDLSCQSQLNNKISELVDN
-442 KVSDLI
+442 AVDG
-448 DATVES
+448 A
-454 ASSKDS
+454 ASKNS
-460 LKNMVKDFNK
+460 LSNMVKDFNK
-470 MGFSPDINSI
+470 NGFSPNINSI
-480 KNAGKRLK
+480 KNAGKRLN
-488 MTETEILNLIEK
+488 MTEIEILNLIEK
-500 SYRVFKQLVKE
+500 SYKVFKQIVKE
-511 NQSDYQT
+511 NQSNYQT

-525 LELSPQQI
+525 MELSPQQI
-533 DEIVKIALGGAPQK
+533 DEIVKLALGGAPLK
-547 QPNLEVMSALSEKNL
+547 QPNLDVLSALSEKNL
-562 AQVLKSAEQMGDN
+562 SQVLRSAEQMGDD
-575 ALDMA
+575 ALDKA

-609 RLKEIIKSIMI
+609 KLKEIIKQIMI

-639 VENVVIPYTLGDDF
+639 VENIVIPYTLGDDF

-673 TITNDDF
+673 TISNDDF

-694 ELDISGSMK
+694 ELDISGSMS

-741 DDNVEL
+741 DEDVEM

-752 ELLEITARGGTCINH
+752 ELLDITARGGKCINH

-785 LNILFTDADVFDFNN
+785 LNILFTDADVFDFKN
-800 SLRELRIMKEKDI
+800 SLRELKIMKDKDI
-813 RFVMV
+813 KFVMV

-850 KLISDIITNQ
+850 KLISEIITSQ

>member
-9 VWFSLKFITA
+9 VWFSLRFITTM
-19 LRNHEK
+19 RNHEK
-25 CMYKPSIR
+25 CMYKPSVR

-48 RGVCEVN
+48 KGVCEIN

-68 NQDLARKIATEL
+68 NQALARKIAKEL
-80 FTYNDPT
+80 LTYNEPM
-87 KNRMSSDAIKSDM
+87 KNSISSDVVKSDM

-122 VFDDFELLDNFF
+122 IFDDFELLDNFF
-134 DELEDLDLDQLMDES
+134 NELEDIDLDQLMDES
-149 LNDFFDRFSKELEED
+149 LNDFFDKFNEELEED
-164 PYKTALDVIDN
+164 PYKTALNVIDN

-180 FNKFKDLEAMLEYA
+180 FNQFEDLEALLDYA
-194 RELLKNKINHLEPED
+194 RDLLKNKINHLEPED
-209 IDVAEKL
+209 IDAAEKL
-216 DLLDDVISKS
+216 NLLDEIISKS
-226 ESLKEKIMSQ
+226 DSLKEKMMSQ
-236 LAKDQNLDNFKES
+236 LVKDQNLDNFKES
-249 IEKALSENSFDGLNI
+249 LSKALSDNSFKGLNT

-275 QQGQNILTNLL
+275 QQGQNIVKKLL

-305 ILRSNPKIAKNK
+305 VLGSNPNIAKKK
-317 MDNILNSSLKLP
+317 MDNILNSSLNLP

-343 FGDKDSL
+343 FGDNL

-356 EINKNF
+356 EINDNF
-362 DNFSKGK
+362 DNFIKGK
-369 SSSDIKKELIDNPIK
+369 NSTDIKKDLINNPLK
-384 SPAWRKLMSN
+384 SPAWRKLISN
-394 IIDKDVQ
+394 IIDKNVQ
-401 SINDDYSDKQMVDA
+401 SINDDYSNKQMVDA
-415 QMKNYIDNLIDS
+415 QMKNYIDNLINI
-427 KKNCSDLSCQSQLDN
+427 KQNCNDLSCQSQLNN
-442 KVSDLI
+442 KVSELI
-448 DATVES
+448 DNTVEC
-454 ASSKDS
+454 AASKDS
-460 LKNMVKDFNK
+460 LSNIVKDFNK
-470 MGFSPDINSI
+470 MGFSPNINSI
-480 KNAGKRLK
+480 KNAGKRLN

-500 SYRVFKQLVKE
+500 SFKVFKQLVME
-511 NQSDYQT
+511 NQSNYQT

-525 LELSPQQI
+525 LKLSPQQI
-533 DEIVKIALGGAPQK
+533 DEIVKLALGGAPQK
-547 QPNLEVMSALSEKNL
+547 QPNLEVLSAISEKNL
-562 AQVLKSAEQMGDN
+562 SQVLRSAEQMGDD

-580 FSSLGAGSGL
+580 FSALGAGSGL

-609 RLKEIIKSIMI
+609 RLKEIIKQIMI

-673 TITNDDF
+673 MISNDDF

-686 DGLRCMVL
+686 DGLRCLVL
-694 ELDISGSMK
+694 ELDISGSMT

-741 DDNVEL
+741 DEDVEL

-752 ELLEITARGGTCINH
+752 ELLDITARGGTCINH

-774 QFEKKARSKYK
+774 QFEKKGRSKYK

-800 SLRELRIMKEKDI
+800 SLRELKIMREKDI

>member
-9 VWFSLKFITA
+9 VWFSLRFITA

-25 CMYKPSIR
+25 CMYKPSVR

-48 RGVCEVN
+48 KGICEIN

-68 NQDLARKIATEL
+68 NQALARKIAKEL
-80 FTYNDPT
+80 LTYNEPM
-87 KNRMSSDAIKSDM
+87 KNRMSSDVVKSDM
-100 FGGETAQDLL
+100 FGSESAQDLL
-110 DDLGLD
+110 DDLGLG

-134 DELEDLDLDQLMDES
+134 NELEDIDLDQLMDES
-149 LNDFFDRFSKELEED
+149 LNDFFDRFSEELEED
-164 PYKTALDVIDN
+164 PYKTALDVIDK

-180 FNKFKDLEAMLEYA
+180 FNQFEDLEALLDYA
-194 RELLKNKINHLEPED
+194 RNLLKNKFNHLEPED
-209 IDVAEKL
+209 IDAAEKL
-216 DLLDDVISKS
+216 DLLDEIISKTD
-226 ESLKEKIMSQ
+226 SLKEKIISQ
-236 LAKDQNLDNFKES
+236 LVKDQDLDNFKES
-249 IEKALSENSFDGLNI
+249 LSKALNDNSFKGLNI

-275 QQGQNILTNLL
+275 QQGQNIVKKLL

-292 SNKNVND
+292 FNKNVND

-305 ILRSNPKIAKNK
+305 VLGSNPNIAKKK
-317 MDNILNSSLKLP
+317 MDNILNSSLNLP
-329 FKDAYNNAKNFDQY
+329 FKDAYSNAKNFDQY
-343 FGDKDSL
+343 FGDNL

-356 EINKNF
+356 EINDNF
-362 DNFSKGK
+362 DNFIKGK
-369 SSSDIKKELIDNPIK
+369 NSSDIKKDLINNPLK

-401 SINDDYSDKQMVDA
+401 SINKDYSDKQMVDA
-415 QMKNYIDNLIDS
+415 QMKNYIDNLIDFNQ
-427 KKNCSDLSCQSQLDN
+427 NCSDLSCQSQLNN
-442 KVSDLI
+442 KVSELVDKAVECA
-448 DATVES
+448 AT
-454 ASSKDS
+454 KDS
-460 LKNMVKDFNK
+460 LSNMVKDFNK
-470 MGFSPDINSI
+470 MGFSPNINSI
-480 KNAGKRLK
+480 KNAGKRLN

-500 SYRVFKQLVKE
+500 SYKVFKQLVIE
-511 NQSDYQT
+511 NQSNYQT

-525 LELSPQQI
+525 LKLSPQQI
-533 DEIVKIALGGAPQK
+533 DEIVKLALGGAPQK
-547 QPNLEVMSALSEKNL
+547 QPNLEVLSALSEKNL
-562 AQVLKSAEQMGDN
+562 SQVLRSAEQMGDD

-580 FSSLGAGSGL
+580 FSALGAGSGL

-595 WFYSRHNVSAKIKK
+595 WFYSRHNISAKIKK
-609 RLKEIIKSIMI
+609 RLKEIIKQIMI

-639 VENVVIPYTLGDDF
+639 VENIVIPYTLGDDF

-673 TITNDDF
+673 MISNDDF

-686 DGLRCMVL
+686 DGLRCLVL
-694 ELDISGSMK
+694 ELDISGSMT

-741 DDNVEL
+741 DENVEL

-752 ELLEITARGGTCINH
+752 ELLDITARGGTCINH

-800 SLRELRIMKEKDI
+800 SLKELQIMREKDI

>member
-25 CMYKPSIR
+25 CMYKPSVR
-33 QAIAICKLILARFMN
+33 QAIAICKLILARFLN
-48 RGVCEVN
+48 KGTCEVN

-68 NQDLARKIATEL
+68 NQALARKIATEL
-80 FTYNDPT
+80 LTYNDPN
-87 KNRMSSDAIKSDM
+87 KNRMSSGEIKSDI
-100 FGGETAQDLL
+100 FGDKTAQDLL
-110 DDLGLD
+110 DDIGLD
-116 LSELDE
+116 LSELDD

-134 DELEDLDLDQLMDES
+134 NELEDLDLDQLMDES
-149 LNDFFDRFSKELEED
+149 LNDFFDRFSEELEED
-164 PYKTALDVIDN
+164 PYKTALNVIDD

-180 FNKFKDLEAMLEYA
+180 FNKFKDLEAMINYA
-194 RELLKNKINHLEPED
+194 KELLKKKINHLEPED
-209 IDVAEKL
+209 IEAAEKL
-216 DLLDDVISKS
+216 GLLDDIITKS
-226 ESLKEKIMSQ
+226 DSLKEQMMSQ
-236 LAKDQNLDNFKES
+236 LAKNQNLDNFKQKLS
-249 IEKALSENSFDGLNI
+249 QALNDNTFQGLNI

-275 QQGQNILTNLL
+275 QQGQNMVKNLL

-292 SNKNVND
+292 SNKNLND

-305 ILRSNPKIAKNK
+305 VLGSNPKMAKKK
-317 MDNILNSSLKLP
+317 MDDILNSSLKLP
-329 FKDAYNNAKNFDQY
+329 FKDAYNNAKNFDQF
-343 FGDKDSL
+343 FGDSL

-356 EINKNF
+356 EINENF
-362 DNFSKGK
+362 ENFSKGK
-369 SSSDIKKELIDNPIK
+369 NSTDIKNELINNPIK
-384 SPAWRKLMSN
+384 TPAWRKLISS
-394 IIDKDVQ
+394 IIDKDIQ
-401 SINDDYSDKQMVDA
+401 SMSDEYSDKQMIDA
-415 QMKNYIDNLIDS
+415 QMKNYIDDLIDS
-427 KKNCSDLSCQSQLDN
+427 KKNCSDLSCQSQLN
-442 KVSDLI
+442 SKVSELVDK
-448 DATVES
+448 AVEG

-460 LKNMVKDFNK
+460 LKNMVKDFTK
-470 MGFSPDINSI
+470 MGFSPDITSI
-480 KNAGKRLK
+480 KDAGKRLG

-500 SYRVFKQLVKE
+500 SYKVFKQLVKE
-511 NQSDYQT
+511 NQSKYET

-525 LELSPQQI
+525 MGLTPQQV
-533 DEIVKIALGGAPQK
+533 DEIVKLALGGAPQK
-547 QPNLEVMSALSEKNL
+547 PPNIDVLSALSEKHL
-562 AQVLKSAEQMGDN
+562 AQVLKSAEQMGDD

-609 RLKEIIKSIMI
+609 RLKEIIKQIMI

-686 DGLRCMVL
+686 DGLRCLVL

-720 FKPEEIALTFFES
+720 FKPEELALTFFES
-733 NTHKLKNL
+733 NTRKLKNL
-741 DDNVEL
+741 DEDVEL

-752 ELLEITARGGTCINH
+752 ELLDITARGGTCINH

-785 LNILFTDADVFDFNN
+785 LNVLFTDADVFDFQN
-800 SLRELRIMKEKDI
+800 SLRELKIMKEKDV

-827 MAKKMVKEANGVLLT
+827 MAQKMVKEANGVLLT

-850 KLISDIITNQ
+850 KLISEIITNQ

>member
-25 CMYKPSIR
+25 CMYKPSVR

-48 RGVCEVN
+48 RGACEVS

-68 NQDLARKIATEL
+68 NQALARKIATEL
-80 FTYNDPT
+80 LSYNDPS
-87 KNRMSSDAIKSDM
+87 KNRMSSDVLKSDI
-100 FGGETAQDLL
+100 FGSETAQNLL
-110 DDLGLD
+110 DDIGLD

-122 VFDDFELLDNFF
+122 VFDDFELLDNYFN
-134 DELEDLDLDQLMDES
+134 ELEGLDLDQLMDES
-149 LNDFFDRFSKELEED
+149 LNDFFDRFSEELEED
-164 PYKTALDVIDN
+164 PYKTALDVIDK

-180 FNKFKDLEAMLEYA
+180 FNQFKDLKAMIDYA
-194 RELLKNKINHLEPED
+194 KELLKNKMNHLEPED
-209 IDVAEKL
+209 IDAAEKL
-216 DLLDDVISKS
+216 DLLDNIISKS
-226 ESLKEKIMSQ
+226 ESLKEKMMSR
-236 LAKDQNLDNFKES
+236 LAKDKNLDKFKES
-249 IEKALSENSFDGLNI
+249 LEKALSENSFEGLNI

-275 QQGQNILTNLL
+275 QQGQDIVKNLL

-292 SNKNVND
+292 SNKNLND

-305 ILRSNPKIAKNK
+305 ILGSNPNLAKKK
-317 MDNILNSSLKLP
+317 MDDILNSSLNLP
-329 FKDAYNNAKNFDQY
+329 FKDAYNNAKNFDQF
-343 FGDKDSL
+343 FGDSL
-350 SEQYLD
+350 SEKYLS
-356 EINKNF
+356 EINENF
-362 DNFSKGK
+362 ESFSKGK
-369 SSSDIKKELIDNPIK
+369 SSTDIKQELINNPIK
-384 SPAWRKLMSN
+384 TPAWRKLMSK
-394 IIDKDVQ
+394 IIDKDLQ
-401 SINDDYSDKQMVDA
+401 SISDDYSDKQMIDA
-415 QMKNYIDNLIDS
+415 QMKNYIDNLNES
-427 KKNCSDLSCQSQLDN
+427 KNNCSDLSCQSQLNN
-442 KVSDLI
+442 KVSELVDK
-448 DATVES
+448 TVEGA
-454 ASSKDS
+454 ASKES

-480 KNAGKRLK
+480 KTAGKRLG
-488 MTETEILNLIEK
+488 MTETEVLNLFEK
-500 SYRVFKQLVKE
+500 SYKIFKQLVKE

-518 YKDYLEQ
+518 YKEYLEQ
-525 LELSPQQI
+525 LGLTPQQI

-547 QPNLEVMSALSEKNL
+547 PPNLEVLSALSEKNL
-562 AQVLKSAEQMGDN
+562 AQVLKSAEQMGDD

-609 RLKEIIKSIMI
+609 RLKEIIKQIMI

-686 DGLRCMVL
+686 DGLRCLVL
-694 ELDISGSMK
+694 ELDISGSMS

-720 FKPEEIALTFFES
+720 FKPEELALTFFES

-741 DDNVEL
+741 DEEIEL

-752 ELLEITARGGTCINH
+752 ELLDITARGGTCINH

-785 LNILFTDADVFDFNN
+785 INILFTDADVFDFNN
-800 SLRELRIMKEKDI
+800 SLRELKLMKEKDI

-827 MAKKMVKEANGVLLT
+827 MANKMVKEADGVLLT

>member
-1 MIIFPQSP
+1 
-9 VWFSLKFITA
+9 
-19 LRNHEK
+19 
-25 CMYKPSIR
+25 MYKPSVR

-48 RGVCEVN
+48 KGVCEIN

-68 NQDLARKIATEL
+68 NQALARKIAKEL
-80 FTYNDPT
+80 LTYNEPM
-87 KNRMSSDAIKSDM
+87 KNRMSSDVVKSDM
-100 FGGETAQDLL
+100 FGGESAQDLL
-110 DDLGLD
+110 DDLGLG

-134 DELEDLDLDQLMDES
+134 NELEDIDLDQLMDES
-149 LNDFFDRFSKELEED
+149 LNDFFDRFSEELEED
-164 PYKTALDVIDN
+164 PYKTALDVIDK

-180 FNKFKDLEAMLEYA
+180 FNQFEDLEALLDYA
-194 RELLKNKINHLEPED
+194 RDLLKNKLNHLEPED
-209 IDVAEKL
+209 IDAAEKL
-216 DLLDDVISKS
+216 DLLDEIISKS
-226 ESLKEKIMSQ
+226 DSLKEKIMSQ
-236 LAKDQNLDNFKES
+236 LVKDQNLANFKDS
-249 IEKALSENSFDGLNI
+249 LSKALSDNSFKGLNI

-275 QQGQNILTNLL
+275 QQGQNIVKKLL

-305 ILRSNPKIAKNK
+305 VLGSNPNIAKK
-317 MDNILNSSLKLP
+317 EMDNILNSSLNLP
-329 FKDAYNNAKNFDQY
+329 FKDAYSNAKNFDQY
-343 FGDKDSL
+343 FGDNL

-356 EINKNF
+356 EINDNF
-362 DNFSKGK
+362 DNFIKDK
-369 SSSDIKKELIDNPIK
+369 NSSDIKKDLINNPLK

-401 SINDDYSDKQMVDA
+401 SINKDYSDKQMVDA
-415 QMKNYIDNLIDS
+415 QMKNYIDNLIDF
-427 KKNCSDLSCQSQLDN
+427 KQNCSDLSCQSQLNN
-442 KVSDLI
+442 KVSELVDN
-448 DATVES
+448 TVEC
-454 ASSKDS
+454 AATKDS
-460 LKNMVKDFNK
+460 LSNMVKDFNK
-470 MGFSPDINSI
+470 MGFSPNISSI
-480 KNAGKRLK
+480 KNAGKRLN

-500 SYRVFKQLVKE
+500 SYKVFKQLVME
-511 NQSDYQT
+511 NQSNYQT

-525 LELSPQQI
+525 LKLSPQQI
-533 DEIVKIALGGAPQK
+533 NEIVKLALGGAPQK
-547 QPNLEVMSALSEKNL
+547 QPNLEVLSALSEKNL
-562 AQVLKSAEQMGDN
+562 SQVLRSAEQMGDD

-580 FSSLGAGSGL
+580 FSALGAGSGL

-595 WFYSRHNVSAKIKK
+595 WFYSRHNISAKVKK
-609 RLKEIIKSIMI
+609 RLKEIIKQIMI

-639 VENVVIPYTLGDDF
+639 VENIVIPYTLGDDF

-662 SNLLEGGKTVE
+662 NNLLEGGKTVE
-673 TITNDDF
+673 MISNDDF

-686 DGLRCMVL
+686 DGLRCLVL
-694 ELDISGSMK
+694 ELDISGSMT

-733 NTHKLKNL
+733 NTHKVKNL
-741 DDNVEL
+741 DENVEL

-752 ELLEITARGGTCINH
+752 ELLDITARGGTCINH

-800 SLRELRIMKEKDI
+800 SLRELQIMREKDI

>member
-1 MIIFPQSP
+1 
-9 VWFSLKFITA
+9 
-19 LRNHEK
+19 
-25 CMYKPSIR
+25 MYKPSIR
-33 QAIAICKLILARFMN
+33 QAIAICKLIIARFMN
-48 RGVCEVN
+48 KGVCEIN

-80 FTYNDPT
+80 LTFNEPM
-87 KNRMSSDAIKSDM
+87 KNRMSSDMAKSDM
-100 FGGETAQDLL
+100 FGSETAQDLL
-110 DDLGLD
+110 DDLGID

-122 VFDDFELLDNFF
+122 MFDDFELLNNFF
-134 DELEDLDLDQLMDES
+134 KELEDLDLDQLMDES
-149 LNDFFDRFSKELEED
+149 LNDFFDQFSEELEED
-164 PYKTALDVIDN
+164 PYKTALDVIEN

-180 FNKFKDLEAMLEYA
+180 FNQFKDLKALLDYA
-194 RELLKNKINHLEPED
+194 KELLKKKINNLEAED
-209 IDVAEKL
+209 MDAAKKL
-216 DLLDDVISKS
+216 DLLDNIISKS
-226 ESLKEKIMSQ
+226 DSLKEKIMSQ
-236 LAKDQNLDNFKES
+236 LAKDQNLDKFKES
-249 IEKALSENSFDGLNI
+249 LKKALSDNPFEGLNI
-264 AEFALKSNKLN
+264 AEFALKSN
-275 QQGQNILTNLL
+275 ILTQKGQDILKSLL

-292 SNKNVND
+292 SNKNLND
-299 IFNTSK
+299 IFNISK
-305 ILRSNPKIAKNK
+305 VLGSNPNIAKQT
-317 MDNILNSSLKLP
+317 MDQILNSSLKLP

-343 FGDKDSL
+343 FGDNL

-356 EINKNF
+356 EITANF

-369 SSSDIKKELIDNPIK
+369 NSTDIRNDLINNPIK
-384 SPAWRKLMSN
+384 SPAWRKLMSK
-394 IIDKDVQ
+394 IIDEEVH
-401 SINDDYSDKQMVDA
+401 SINGDYSDKQMIDA
-415 QMKNYIDNLIDS
+415 QIKNYIDNLVRS
-427 KKNCSDLSCQSQLDN
+427 KENCNDLSCELQLTNKISEIVDN
-442 KVSDLI
+442 
-448 DATVES
+448 AVEGA
-454 ASSKDS
+454 ASKNS
-460 LKNMVKDFNK
+460 LTNMVKDFK
-470 MGFSPDINSI
+470 KSGFSPNINSI
-480 KNAGKRLK
+480 KNAGKRLN
-488 MTETEILNLIEK
+488 MTEIEILNLIEK
-500 SYRVFKQLVKE
+500 SYKVFKQIVKE
-511 NQSDYQT
+511 NKSNYQT

-525 LELSPQQI
+525 MELSPQQI
-533 DEIVKIALGGAPQK
+533 DEIVKLALGGAPLK
-547 QPNLEVMSALSEKNL
+547 QPNLDVISALSEKNL
-562 AQVLKSAEQMGDN
+562 SQVLRSAEQMGDD

-609 RLKEIIKSIMI
+609 RLKEIIKQIMI

-639 VENVVIPYTLGDDF
+639 VENIVIPYTLGDDF

-694 ELDISGSMK
+694 ELDISGSMS

-741 DDNVEL
+741 DEDVEL

-752 ELLEITARGGTCINH
+752 ELLDITARGGTCINH

-785 LNILFTDADVFDFNN
+785 LNILFTDADVFDFKN
-800 SLRELRIMKEKDI
+800 SLKQLKIMKDKDI
-813 RFVMV
+813 KFVMV

-850 KLISDIITNQ
+850 KLISEIITNQ

>member
-9 VWFSLKFITA
+9 VWFSLRFITTM
-19 LRNHEK
+19 RNHEK
-25 CMYKPSIR
+25 CMYKPSVR

-48 RGVCEVN
+48 KGVCEIN

-68 NQDLARKIATEL
+68 NQALARKIAKEL
-80 FTYNDPT
+80 LTYNEPM
-87 KNRMSSDAIKSDM
+87 KNSISSDVVKSDM

-122 VFDDFELLDNFF
+122 IFDDFELLDNFF
-134 DELEDLDLDQLMDES
+134 NELEDIDLDQLMDES
-149 LNDFFDRFSKELEED
+149 LNDFFDKFNEELEED
-164 PYKTALDVIDN
+164 PYKTALNVIDN

-180 FNKFKDLEAMLEYA
+180 FNQFEDLEALLDYA
-194 RELLKNKINHLEPED
+194 RDLLKNKINHLEPED
-209 IDVAEKL
+209 IDAAEKL
-216 DLLDDVISKS
+216 NLLDEIISKS
-226 ESLKEKIMSQ
+226 DSLKEKMMSQ
-236 LAKDQNLDNFKES
+236 LVKDQNLDNFKES
-249 IEKALSENSFDGLNI
+249 LSKALSDNSFKGLNT

-275 QQGQNILTNLL
+275 QQGQNIVKKLL

-305 ILRSNPKIAKNK
+305 VLGSNPNIAKKK
-317 MDNILNSSLKLP
+317 MDNILNSSLNLP

-343 FGDKDSL
+343 FGDNL

-356 EINKNF
+356 EINDNF
-362 DNFSKGK
+362 DNFIKGK
-369 SSSDIKKELIDNPIK
+369 NSTDIKKDLINNPLK

-401 SINDDYSDKQMVDA
+401 SINDDYSNKQMVDA
-415 QMKNYIDNLIDS
+415 QMKNYIDNLINI
-427 KKNCSDLSCQSQLDN
+427 KQNCNDLSCQSQLNN
-442 KVSDLI
+442 KVSELI
-448 DATVES
+448 DNTVEC
-454 ASSKDS
+454 AASKDS
-460 LKNMVKDFNK
+460 LSNMVKDFNK
-470 MGFSPDINSI
+470 MGFSPNINSI
-480 KNAGKRLK
+480 KNAGKRLN

-500 SYRVFKQLVKE
+500 SFKVFKQLVME
-511 NQSDYQT
+511 NQSNYQT

-525 LELSPQQI
+525 LKLSPQQI
-533 DEIVKIALGGAPQK
+533 DEIVKLALGGAPQK
-547 QPNLEVMSALSEKNL
+547 QPNLEVLSAISEKNL
-562 AQVLKSAEQMGDN
+562 SQVLRSAEQMGDD

-580 FSSLGAGSGL
+580 FSALGAGSGL

-609 RLKEIIKSIMI
+609 RLKEIIKQIMI

-673 TITNDDF
+673 MISNDDF

-686 DGLRCMVL
+686 DGLRCLVL
-694 ELDISGSMK
+694 ELDISGSMT

-741 DDNVEL
+741 DEDVEL

-752 ELLEITARGGTCINH
+752 ELLDITARGGTCINH

-774 QFEKKARSKYK
+774 QFEKKGRSKYK

-800 SLRELRIMKEKDI
+800 SLRELKIMREKDI

>member
-9 VWFSLKFITA
+9 VWFSLKFISA
-19 LRNHEK
+19 MRNHEK

-48 RGVCEVN
+48 RGECEIK

-68 NQDLARKIATEL
+68 NQALARKIATEL
-80 FTYNDPT
+80 LSYSDPT
-87 KNRMSSDAIKSDM
+87 KNRISSDTIKSDM
-100 FGGETAQDLL
+100 FGKGTAQDLL
-110 DDLGLD
+110 DDIGLD
-116 LSELDE
+116 MSELDE

-134 DELEDLDLDQLMDES
+134 NELEDLDLDQLMDES
-149 LNDFFDRFSKELEED
+149 LNDFFDRFSEQLEED
-164 PYKTALDVIDN
+164 PYKTALDFIDN
-175 NAIAN
+175 NAVAN
-180 FNKFKDLEAMLEYA
+180 FNKFKDLQAFLDHA
-194 RELLKNKINHLEPED
+194 RELLKKKIDHLEPED
-209 IDVAEKL
+209 IDAAEKL
-216 DLLDDVISKS
+216 DMLDEVLSKS
-226 ESLKEKIMSQ
+226 HSLKERIMSQ
-236 LAKDQNLDNFKES
+236 LAKDKNLDAFKQS
-249 IEKALSENSFDGLNI
+249 LSKALSDNSFEGLNI
-264 AEFALKSNKLN
+264 AEFALKSKRLS
-275 QQGQNILTNLL
+275 QQGQNIVNDLL

-292 SNKNVND
+292 SNRNLND

-305 ILRSNPKIAKNK
+305 VLGANPNLAKK
-317 MDNILNSSLKLP
+317 KRDKILNSSMNLP

-343 FGDKDSL
+343 FGDNL
-350 SEQYLD
+350 SEEYLK
-356 EINKNF
+356 EISNNF
-362 DNFSKGK
+362 DNFKKGNN
-369 SSSDIKKELIDNPIK
+369 SVDIKNELINNPIK

-401 SINDDYSDKQMVDA
+401 SINDDYSDKQMFDA

-427 KKNCSDLSCQSQLDN
+427 KKNCNDLSCQLQLDN
-442 KVSDLI
+442 KVSELVNK
-448 DATVES
+448 AVGGA
-454 ASSKDS
+454 ASKNS
-460 LKNMVKDFNK
+460 LSNMVKDFNK
-470 MGFSPDINSI
+470 EGFLPAMDSI
-480 KNAGKRLK
+480 KDAGKRLG

-500 SYRVFKQLVKE
+500 SYKVFKQLVME

-518 YKDYLEQ
+518 YKEYLEQ
-525 LELSPQQI
+525 LGLTPQQI
-533 DEIVKIALGGAPQK
+533 DEVVKLALGGAPQK
-547 QPNLEVMSALSEKNL
+547 PPNLEVLSALSEKNL
-562 AQVLKSAEQMGDN
+562 AQVLKSAEQMGND

-595 WFYSRHNVSAKIKK
+595 WFYSRHNISAKIKQ
-609 RLKEIIKSIMI
+609 RLKEIIKQIMI
-620 DLGINAANSL
+620 DLGISAANSL

-662 SNLLEGGKTVE
+662 SNLLEGGKTVD

-686 DGLRCMVL
+686 DGLRCLVL
-694 ELDISGSMK
+694 ELDISGSMQ

-720 FKPEEIALTFFES
+720 FKPEELALTFFES

-741 DDNVEL
+741 DEDVEL

-752 ELLEITARGGTCINH
+752 ELLDITARGGTCINH

-785 LNILFTDADVFDFNN
+785 LNVLFTDADVFDFNN
-800 SLRELRIMKEKDI
+800 SIRELKIMKEKDI
-813 RFVMV
+813 KFVMV

-850 KLISDIITNQ
+850 KLISDIISNQ

>member
-1 MIIFPQSP
+1 
-9 VWFSLKFITA
+9 
-19 LRNHEK
+19 
-25 CMYKPSIR
+25 MYKPSVR

-48 RGVCEVN
+48 KGVCEIN

-68 NQDLARKIATEL
+68 NQALARKIATEL
-80 FTYNDPT
+80 LTYNNPMT
-87 KNRMSSDAIKSDM
+87 NRMSSDVVKSDM
-100 FGGETAQDLL
+100 FGSETAQNLL
-110 DDLGLD
+110 DDPGLG

-134 DELEDLDLDQLMDES
+134 NELEDIDLDQLMDES
-149 LNDFFDRFSKELEED
+149 LNDFFDRFSEELEED

-180 FNKFKDLEAMLEYA
+180 FDQFEDLEALIDYA
-194 RELLKNKINHLEPED
+194 RDLLKKKINHLEPGD
-209 IDVAEKL
+209 IDAAEKL
-216 DLLDDVISKS
+216 DLLNEIISKS
-226 ESLKEKIMSQ
+226 DSLKEKIMSQ
-236 LAKDQNLDNFKES
+236 LVKDQDLDNFKERLS
-249 IEKALSENSFDGLNI
+249 EALSDNSFEGLNI
-264 AEFALKSNKLN
+264 AEFALRSNKLN
-275 QQGQNILTNLL
+275 QQGQNIVKNLL

-305 ILRSNPKIAKNK
+305 VLGSNPNIAKKKIN
-317 MDNILNSSLKLP
+317 NILKSSLNLP
-329 FKDAYNNAKNFDQY
+329 FKDAYSNAKNFDQY
-343 FGDKDSL
+343 FGDNL

-356 EINKNF
+356 EINDNF
-362 DNFSKGK
+362 DNFINGK
-369 SSSDIKKELIDNPIK
+369 NSTEIKKDLINNPLK
-384 SPAWRKLMSN
+384 SPAWRKLMLN
-394 IIDKDVQ
+394 IIDKDIQ
-401 SINDDYSDKQMVDA
+401 SINNDYSDNQMVDA
-415 QMKNYIDNLIDS
+415 QMKNYIDKLIDF
-427 KKNCSDLSCQSQLDN
+427 KQNCSDLSCQSQLVN
-442 KVSDLI
+442 KVSELVDNS
-448 DATVES
+448 VER
-454 ASSKDS
+454 AANKDS

-470 MGFSPDINSI
+470 MGFPPNINPI
-480 KNAGKRLK
+480 KNAGKRLN

-500 SYRVFKQLVKE
+500 SYKVFKQLVME
-511 NQSDYQT
+511 NQSNYQT

-525 LELSPQQI
+525 LKLSPQQI
-533 DEIVKIALGGAPQK
+533 DEIVKLALGDAPQK
-547 QPNLEVMSALSEKNL
+547 QPNLEVLSALSEKNL
-562 AQVLKSAEQMGDN
+562 SQVLRSAEQIGDD

-609 RLKEIIKSIMI
+609 RLKEIIKQIMI
-620 DLGINAANSL
+620 DLGINAANSF

-673 TITNDDF
+673 MITNEDF
-680 LVSKTT
+680 LVSKTS
-686 DGLRCMVL
+686 DGLRCLVL

-741 DDNVEL
+741 DENVEL

-752 ELLEITARGGTCINH
+752 ELLDITARGGTCINH

-774 QFEKKARSKYK
+774 QFEKKGRSKYK

-800 SLRELRIMKEKDI
+800 SLKELQIMREKDI

-818 VPKFGFSPV
+818 VPNFGFSPV

-850 KLISDIITNQ
+850 KLISEIITNQ

>member
-25 CMYKPSIR
+25 CMYKPSVR

-48 RGVCEVN
+48 RGACEVS

-68 NQDLARKIATEL
+68 NQALARKIATEL
-80 FTYNDPT
+80 LSYNDPS
-87 KNRMSSDAIKSDM
+87 KNRMSSDVIKSDM
-100 FGGETAQDLL
+100 FGSETAQDLL
-110 DDLGLD
+110 DDIGLD

-122 VFDDFELLDNFF
+122 VFDDFELLDNYFN
-134 DELEDLDLDQLMDES
+134 ELEGLDLDQLMDES
-149 LNDFFDRFSKELEED
+149 LNDFFDRFSEELEED
-164 PYKTALDVIDN
+164 PYKTALDVIDK

-180 FNKFKDLEAMLEYA
+180 FNQFKDLKAMIDYA
-194 RELLKNKINHLEPED
+194 KELLKNKMNHLEPED
-209 IDVAEKL
+209 IDAAEKL
-216 DLLDDVISKS
+216 DLLDNIISKS
-226 ESLKEKIMSQ
+226 ESLKEKMMSR
-236 LAKDQNLDNFKES
+236 LAKDKNLDKFKES
-249 IEKALSENSFDGLNI
+249 LEKALSENSFEGLNI

-275 QQGQNILTNLL
+275 QQGQDIVKNLL

-292 SNKNVND
+292 SNKNLND

-305 ILRSNPKIAKNK
+305 ILGSNPNLAKKK
-317 MDNILNSSLKLP
+317 MDDILNSSLNLP
-329 FKDAYNNAKNFDQY
+329 FKDAYNNAKNFDQF
-343 FGDKDSL
+343 FGDSL
-350 SEQYLD
+350 SEKYLS
-356 EINKNF
+356 EINENF
-362 DNFSKGK
+362 ESFSKGK
-369 SSSDIKKELIDNPIK
+369 SSTDIKQELINNPIK
-384 SPAWRKLMSN
+384 TPAWRKLMSK
-394 IIDKDVQ
+394 IIDKDLQ
-401 SINDDYSDKQMVDA
+401 SISDDYSDKQMIDA
-415 QMKNYIDNLIDS
+415 QMKNYIDNLNES
-427 KKNCSDLSCQSQLDN
+427 KNNCSDLSCQSQLNN
-442 KVSDLI
+442 KVSELVDK
-448 DATVES
+448 TVEGA
-454 ASSKDS
+454 ASKES

-480 KNAGKRLK
+480 KTAGKRLG
-488 MTETEILNLIEK
+488 MTETEVLNLFEK
-500 SYRVFKQLVKE
+500 SYKIFKQLVKE

-518 YKDYLEQ
+518 YKEYLEQ
-525 LELSPQQI
+525 LGLTPQQI

-547 QPNLEVMSALSEKNL
+547 PPNLEVLSALSEKNL
-562 AQVLKSAEQMGDN
+562 AQVLKSAEQMGDD

-609 RLKEIIKSIMI
+609 RLKEIIKQIMI

-686 DGLRCMVL
+686 DGLRCLVL
-694 ELDISGSMK
+694 ELDISGSMS

-720 FKPEEIALTFFES
+720 FKPEELALTFFES

-741 DDNVEL
+741 DEEIEL

-752 ELLEITARGGTCINH
+752 ELLDITARGGTCINH

-785 LNILFTDADVFDFNN
+785 INILFTDADVFDFNN
-800 SLRELRIMKEKDI
+800 SLRELKLMKEKDI

-827 MAKKMVKEANGVLLT
+827 MANKMVKEADGVLLT

>member
-1 MIIFPQSP
+1 MN
-9 VWFSLKFITA
+9 KG
-19 LRNHEK
+19 
-25 CMYKPSIR
+25 
-33 QAIAICKLILARFMN
+33 ICEI
-48 RGVCEVN
+48 N

-68 NQDLARKIATEL
+68 NQALARKIAKEL
-80 FTYNDPT
+80 LTYNEPM
-87 KNRMSSDAIKSDM
+87 KNRMSSDVVKSDM
-100 FGGETAQDLL
+100 FGSESAQDLL
-110 DDLGLD
+110 DDLGLG

-134 DELEDLDLDQLMDES
+134 NELEDIDLDQLMDES
-149 LNDFFDRFSKELEED
+149 LNDFFDRFSEELEED
-164 PYKTALDVIDN
+164 PYKTALDVIDK

-180 FNKFKDLEAMLEYA
+180 FNQFEDLEALLDYA
-194 RELLKNKINHLEPED
+194 RNLLKNKFNHLEPED
-209 IDVAEKL
+209 IDAAEKL
-216 DLLDDVISKS
+216 DLLDEIISKTD
-226 ESLKEKIMSQ
+226 SLKEKIISQ
-236 LAKDQNLDNFKES
+236 LVKDQDLDNFKES
-249 IEKALSENSFDGLNI
+249 LSKALNDNSFKGLNI

-275 QQGQNILTNLL
+275 QQGQNIVKKLL

-305 ILRSNPKIAKNK
+305 VLGSNPNIAKKK
-317 MDNILNSSLKLP
+317 MDNILNSSLNLP
-329 FKDAYNNAKNFDQY
+329 FKDAYSNAKNFDQY
-343 FGDKDSL
+343 FGDNL

-356 EINKNF
+356 EINDNF
-362 DNFSKGK
+362 DNFIKGK
-369 SSSDIKKELIDNPIK
+369 NSSDIKKDLINNPLK

-401 SINDDYSDKQMVDA
+401 SINKDYSDKQMVDA
-415 QMKNYIDNLIDS
+415 QMKNYIDNLIDFNQ
-427 KKNCSDLSCQSQLDN
+427 NCSDLSCQSQLNN
-442 KVSDLI
+442 KVSELVDKAVECA
-448 DATVES
+448 AT
-454 ASSKDS
+454 KDS
-460 LKNMVKDFNK
+460 LSNMVKDFNK
-470 MGFSPDINSI
+470 MGFSPNINSI
-480 KNAGKRLK
+480 KNAGKRLN

-500 SYRVFKQLVKE
+500 SYKVFKQLVIE
-511 NQSDYQT
+511 NQSNYQT

-525 LELSPQQI
+525 LKLSPQQI
-533 DEIVKIALGGAPQK
+533 DEIVKLALGGAPQK
-547 QPNLEVMSALSEKNL
+547 QPNLEVLSAVSEKNL
-562 AQVLKSAEQMGDN
+562 SQVLRSAEQMGDD

-580 FSSLGAGSGL
+580 FSALGAGSGL

-595 WFYSRHNVSAKIKK
+595 WFYSRHNISAKIKK
-609 RLKEIIKSIMI
+609 RLKEIIKQIMI

-639 VENVVIPYTLGDDF
+639 VENIVIPYTLGDDF

-673 TITNDDF
+673 MISNDDF

-686 DGLRCMVL
+686 DGLRCLVL
-694 ELDISGSMK
+694 ELDISGSMT

-741 DDNVEL
+741 DENVEL

-752 ELLEITARGGTCINH
+752 ELLDITARGGTCINH

-800 SLRELRIMKEKDI
+800 SLKELQIMREKDI

>member
-9 VWFSLKFITA
+9 VWFSLRFITA

-25 CMYKPSIR
+25 CMYKPSVR

-48 RGVCEVN
+48 KGICEIN

-68 NQDLARKIATEL
+68 NQALARKIAKEL
-80 FTYNDPT
+80 LTYNEPM
-87 KNRMSSDAIKSDM
+87 KNRMSSDVVKSDM
-100 FGGETAQDLL
+100 FGSESAQDLL
-110 DDLGLD
+110 DDLGLG

-134 DELEDLDLDQLMDES
+134 NELEDIDLDQLMDES
-149 LNDFFDRFSKELEED
+149 LNDFFDRFSEELEED
-164 PYKTALDVIDN
+164 PYKTALDVIDK

-180 FNKFKDLEAMLEYA
+180 FNQFEDLEALLDYA
-194 RELLKNKINHLEPED
+194 RNLLKNKFNHLEPED
-209 IDVAEKL
+209 IDAAEKL
-216 DLLDDVISKS
+216 DLLDEIISKTD
-226 ESLKEKIMSQ
+226 SLKEKIISQ
-236 LAKDQNLDNFKES
+236 LVKDQDLDNFKES
-249 IEKALSENSFDGLNI
+249 LSKALNDNSFKGLNI

-275 QQGQNILTNLL
+275 QQGQNIVKKLL

-305 ILRSNPKIAKNK
+305 VLGSNPNIAKKK
-317 MDNILNSSLKLP
+317 MDNILNSSLNLP
-329 FKDAYNNAKNFDQY
+329 FKDAYSNAKNFDQY
-343 FGDKDSL
+343 FGDNL

-356 EINKNF
+356 EINDNF
-362 DNFSKGK
+362 DNFIKGK
-369 SSSDIKKELIDNPIK
+369 NSSDIKKDLINNPLK

-401 SINDDYSDKQMVDA
+401 SINKDYSDKQMVDA
-415 QMKNYIDNLIDS
+415 QMKNYIDNLIDFNQ
-427 KKNCSDLSCQSQLDN
+427 NCSDLSCQSQLNN
-442 KVSDLI
+442 KVSELVDKAVECA
-448 DATVES
+448 AT
-454 ASSKDS
+454 KDS
-460 LKNMVKDFNK
+460 LSNMVKDFNK
-470 MGFSPDINSI
+470 MGFSPNINSI
-480 KNAGKRLK
+480 KNAGKRLN

-500 SYRVFKQLVKE
+500 SYKVFKQLVIE
-511 NQSDYQT
+511 NQSNYQT

-525 LELSPQQI
+525 LKLSPQQI
-533 DEIVKIALGGAPQK
+533 DEIVKLALGGAPQK
-547 QPNLEVMSALSEKNL
+547 QPNLEVLSAVSEKNL
-562 AQVLKSAEQMGDN
+562 SQVLRSAEQMGDD

-580 FSSLGAGSGL
+580 FSALGAGSGL

-595 WFYSRHNVSAKIKK
+595 WFYSRHNISAKIKK
-609 RLKEIIKSIMI
+609 RLKEIIKQIMI

-639 VENVVIPYTLGDDF
+639 VENIVIPYTLGDDF

-673 TITNDDF
+673 MISNDDF

-686 DGLRCMVL
+686 DGLRCLVL
-694 ELDISGSMK
+694 ELDISGSMT

-720 FKPEEIALTFFES
+720 FKPEEIALIFFES

-741 DDNVEL
+741 DENVEL

-752 ELLEITARGGTCINH
+752 ELLDITARGGTCINH

-800 SLRELRIMKEKDI
+800 SLKELQIMREKDI